1 MAETLRLESW
11 ATAREALRHR
21 DLRQGLYDEGRALM
35 DGVIVNLHGA
45 SHTERR
51 RLENRLFRRDT
62 FAYWERELIPTLLE
76 ESLATHSLPH
86 DRRDVSDV
94 DIVPVVRHAML
105 RLAASVAGLD
115 IGSDTADFLRL
126 AGLMAR
132 LAAASTVVHAT
143 GDKTAIVSDGLAAL
157 DEVRSTYLA
166 PSWARREALI
176 SDVRSGRRPENDL
189 PRDILT
195 VLLAARAEHGLPTD
209 VIEREVAYFPW
220 VGSHSTSIALVHALH
235 HCFDHDEEQPGTLRT
250 LVDEPDTLQ
259 RFVHESLRLHPA
271 SPQAVRRAVADGQLP
286 TGHRFAAGDS
296 VVIDMVA
303 ANRDASV
310 FGDDADAFNPSRT
323 FADGVTPWGLTFG
336 SGFHA
341 CLGQELAGGLP
352 PVQSDGDRL
361 LGAITVMISK
371 LLDKGA
377 RRSSLHPPVRDER
390 TTRPTWRTYHVVF
403 DPQFDQ
409 QGESR

>member
-1 MAETLRLESW
+1 
-11 ATAREALRHR
+11 
-21 DLRQGLYDEGRALM
+21 M

-76 ESLATHSLPH
+76 ESLATHSLPR

-115 IGSDTADFLRL
+115 VGSDTADFLRL

-143 GDKTAIVSDGLAAL
+143 GDKTAVVLDGLAAL
-157 DEVRSTYLA
+157 DEVRSAYLSPA
-166 PSWARREALI
+166 WARREALI
-176 SDVRSGRRPENDL
+176 NDVRDGRRPENDL

-195 VLLAARAEHGLPTD
+195 VLLAARREHGLPTE

-220 VGSHSTSIALVHALH
+220 VGSHSTSVALVHAMH
-235 HCFDHDEEQPGTLRT
+235 HCFEHDEERPGTLRT
-250 LVDEPDTLQ
+250 LVCEPDTLQ

-286 TGHRFAAGDS
+286 TGDRFVAGDTIL
-296 VVIDMVA
+296 IDMIA
-303 ANRDASV
+303 ANRDTSV
-310 FGDDADAFNPSRT
+310 FGEDADVFDPSRT
-323 FADGVTPWGLTFG
+323 VTEGVAPWGLTFG

-352 PVQSDGDRL
+352 PGQSDEDRL
-361 LGAITVMISK
+361 IGAITVMIAT
-371 LLDKGA
+371 LLGKGA
-377 RRSSLHPPVRDER
+377 RRSSLHPPTLDER
-390 TTRPTWRTYHVVF
+390 TTRPTWRTYHVA
-403 DPQFDQ
+403 FDQ
-409 QGESR
+409 QEETR